1 VQPGITSSSGG
12 TSLASRGQ
20 TTIVNLYGQNYT
32 RAQVRDLLEMQNEN
46 STDGSRTVVV
56 DR

>member
-1 VQPGITSSSGG
+1 MMRIRASAPRG
-12 TSLASRGQ
+12 T

-32 RAQVRDLLEMQNEN
+32 RQQVRELLEMQNEN

-56 DR
+56 ER